1 MIQAKIFKSEE
12 LYTGFGFSG
21 HSGYADSGE
30 DIVCAAVSSAVQ
42 LTVNMLGALNYKVD
56 ASAGENE
63 VVCNVADPDVSSSNM
78 ILSLKLHMESILD
91 EFPDTINITI
101 SEV

>member
-1 MIQAKIFKSEE
+1 MIQAKIFKSEG
-12 LYTGFGFSG
+12 LYTGFCFSG

-42 LTVNMLGALNYKVD
+42 LTVNMLVALNYKVD
-56 ASAGENE
+56 ASAGEND
-63 VVCNVADPDVSSSNM
+63 VVCKVTTPDVSSSNM